1 MFKIGRTKYQQS
13 IIASF
18 WVPLWLLINFL
29 DRASAQGKVVSAI
42 QPTVA
47 SDEMLYRVKPSQQFR
62 QRSLGED
69 IAVNIYLPSSFA
81 AVVESLRFGVGDVF
95 FSRLKEPNQ
104 WTPGFSTDALPC

>member
-13 IIASF
+13 ITAAF
-18 WVPLWLLINFL
+18 WAPLWLLINFL
-29 DRASAQGKVVSAI
+29 DRASAQGKVVITI

-62 QRSLGED
+62 ERSLG
-69 IAVNIYLPSSFA
+69 ANTTVNIYLPSSFA

-95 FSRLKEPNQ
+95 YSRLKEPNQ